1 MAGKLTALGLSGF
14 VLISK
19 VDVFI
24 DGTIAGS
31 SLRKVKTITQFTII
45 HYEHPH
51 QMTEIRFVRVSV
63 IFYVW
68 SNRT

>member
-31 SLRKVKTITQFTII
+31 SLRK
-45 HYEHPH
+45 
-51 QMTEIRFVRVSV
+51 
-63 IFYVW
+63 
-68 SNRT
+68 